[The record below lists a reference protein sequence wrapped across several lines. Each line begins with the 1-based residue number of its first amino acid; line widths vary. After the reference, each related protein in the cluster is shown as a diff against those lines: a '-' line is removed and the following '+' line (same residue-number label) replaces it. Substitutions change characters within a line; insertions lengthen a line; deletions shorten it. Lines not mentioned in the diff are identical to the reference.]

1 MTETFVYEQK
11 YSSPGARTAI
21 EILGLLARN
30 RSPLS
35 TSEIAR
41 QLGISR
47 SLAHRVLCEL
57 RSQRCVDRADD
68 RKYRLGLRVLELGGA
83 YAEQLDFGHSVR
95 LAMMEVSRLTGETAN
110 FAMLE
115 GAEVVYIMKH
125 DGVNSVTT
133 ISLVGTRLPAN
144 CTALGKV
151 MLAQLSDGELAERLQ
166 DPLPQSTPRSLGTL
180 AALRADIG
188 VIRQRG
194 YAIERGESLAG
205 RSCVAVRVELPGQD
219 SAISAMSVSMSEDV
233 FPERYEAAV
242 SHLLDARDRL
252 QTESRARERLEG
264 IAVAAGPNT
273 NTNMGA

>member
-1 MTETFVYEQK
+1 MYEQQ
-11 YSSPGARTAI
+11 YSSPGARAAI
-21 EILGLLARN
+21 EILSLLARN

-41 QLGISR
+41 QLQISR

-57 RSQRCVDRADD
+57 RNQRCVDRADD

-83 YAEQLDFGHSVR
+83 YAGQLDFGHSVR
-95 LAMMEVSRLTGETAN
+95 VAMMEVSRVTGETAN

-115 GAEVVYIMKH
+115 GDEVVYIMKH
-125 DGVNSVTT
+125 DGVNSITT

-151 MLAQLSDGELAERLQ
+151 MLAQLSDDELAARLH

-180 AALRADIG
+180 TELHADL
-188 VIRQRG
+188 VAVRERG

-205 RSCVAVRVELPGQD
+205 RSCVAVRVELPGRE

-233 FPERYEAAV
+233 FPERYETAV
-242 SHLLDARDRL
+242 SYLLEARDRL
-252 QTESRARERLEG
+252 RIESRARERLDG
-264 IAVAAGPNT
+264 IAASGSPRTNAG
-273 NTNMGA
+273 A

>member
-1 MTETFVYEQK
+1 MSDTFIYEQK

-21 EILGLLARN
+21 EILSLLARS

-41 QLGISR
+41 QLEISR

-57 RSQRCVDRADD
+57 RNQRCVDRAYD

-83 YAEQLDFGHSVR
+83 YAGQLDFGHSVR
-95 LAMMEVSRLTGETAN
+95 LAMMEVSRLTGETTN

-115 GAEVVYIMKH
+115 GAEVVYIMKN
-125 DGVNSVTT
+125 DSVNSVTT
-133 ISLVGTRLPAN
+133 ISLIGTRLPAN

-151 MLAQLSDGELAERLQ
+151 MLARLSDEELAERLQ

-180 AALRADIG
+180 AALRADLR
-188 VIRQRG
+188 VIRQHG

-233 FPERYEAAV
+233 FLERHQAAV

-264 IAVAAGPNT
+264 ISGGFSEHEPGSVT
-273 NTNMGA
+273 